1 MASILNHQIIGSID
15 NINQKISSHAR
26 IILGISVELDRLRN
40 ENEELKKILKG
51 HKIAIKKIRDTE
63 PVDLKYQY
71 RNYQD
76 TKDIGN
82 TDIQKELTN
91 EIEQLNKET
100 SGGITISLNE

>member
-51 HKIAIKKIRDTE
+51 HKIAIKKIRDTDH
-63 PVDLKYQY
+63 PDLKQQFRHY
-71 RNYQD
+71 ND
-76 TKDIGN
+76 SKNIVDSDIK
-82 TDIQKELTN
+82 KELST
-91 EIEQLNKET
+91 EIENLSQQPSE
-100 SGGITISLNE
+100 GITISLNE